1 MKIHKGEESVRSMA
15 SSKGRNVAIVGMLS
29 MFACVGQVSAAE
41 DAGIKVYGNLDTGIE
56 HLTNAA
62 SGGDAVTRVPG
73 ITGTMASRIG
83 FKAGKDIGDGY
94 SVFATMELGASPD
107 DGTLRQGGRI
117 FGRQLNFGMNT
128 PAGRFTIGR
137 QYSPFL
143 FATGD
148 LMGPNIYALGSL
160 DAYLPNARMDNSISW
175 SNKLGDNFSAAIAYS
190 FGRDTSGAVPLSGT
204 CAGEEGAPPS
214 AVDSSACKQV
224 AASLKYKGD
233 GFSLSLGIDK
243 QNGGAGA
250 EAYFFNGKSVL
261 DTSTSPPS
269 VHGLDMSDSG
279 DTDTRT
285 TLSGSFNLGDATIGL
300 GVLKR
305 KLDTSTTKVE
315 SDTVYVTGKYKVSPK
330 TTINGGFY
338 SITNDDQDTDATLV
352 VLRAL
357 YNLDKGVDWY
367 AQVGSISNSDNA
379 RYGLSPG
386 ANTAP
391 PTGESQTGIMLGFRY
406 IY

>member
-1 MKIHKGEESVRSMA
+1 MKMNTRDNNARVSTFGRARFLGLAGLLSVFTCA
-15 SSKGRNVAIVGMLS
+15 T
-29 MFACVGQVSAAE
+29 QVSAAE
-41 DAGIKVYGNLDTGIE
+41 DDGIKVYGNLDTGIE

-62 SGGDAVTRVPG
+62 SGGDAVTRIPG

-94 SVFATMELGASPD
+94 SVFATMELGVSPD
-107 DGTLRQGGRI
+107 DGSLRQGGRI

-175 SNKLGDNFSAAIAYS
+175 SKKLGGSLSAAVAYS
-190 FGRDTSGAVPLSGT
+190 FGRDTTGAVPLSGT
-204 CAGEEGAPPS
+204 CGGEEGAPPS

-224 AASLKYKGD
+224 AATLKYKGD
-233 GFSLSLGIDK
+233 GFSLALGIDK

-250 EAYFFNGKSVL
+250 TAYFFNGIGV
-261 DTSTSPPS
+261 P
-269 VHGLDMSDSG
+269 GIDMSDSG

-285 TLSGSFNLGDATIGL
+285 TVSGSFNLGDAIIGL

-305 KLDTSTTKVE
+305 KLDTVATTVE
-315 SDTVYVTGKYKVSPK
+315 SDTVYVSGKYKVSPK
-330 TTINGGFY
+330 TTINAGVY

-367 AQVGSISNSDNA
+367 AQVGNISNSDNA

-391 PTGESQTGIMLGFRY
+391 PTGESQTGVMVGFRY